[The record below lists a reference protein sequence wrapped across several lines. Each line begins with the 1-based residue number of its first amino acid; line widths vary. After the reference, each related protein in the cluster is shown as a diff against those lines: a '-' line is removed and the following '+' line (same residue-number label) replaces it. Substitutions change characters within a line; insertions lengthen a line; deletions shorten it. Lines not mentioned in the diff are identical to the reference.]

1 MTNNK
6 RLAQIVAER
15 IQDRLEEQMMD
26 LVHEIATDVLSE
38 YGLDEDGSEDEMET
52 LMDVCGRIYIGAQ

>member
-6 RLAQIVAER
+6 RLAEIVAER
-15 IQDRLEEQMMD
+15 LSDRLEEQMMD
-26 LVHEIATDVLSE
+26 LIHEITTDVLSE
-38 YGLDEDGSEDEMET
+38 YGVDEEGSDDEMET

>member
-1 MTNNK
+1 MTNNA

-15 IQDRLEEQMMD
+15 LSDRLEEQMMD

-38 YGLDEDGSEDEMET
+38 YGVDEEGSDDEMET
-52 LMDVCGRIYIGAQ
+52 LMDIAGRIYIGAQ

>member
-1 MTNNK
+1 MINNA

-15 IQDRLEEQMMD
+15 LQAQLEEQMMD
-26 LVHEIATDVLSE
+26 LIHEITTDVLSE
-38 YGLDEDGSEDEMET
+38 YGVDEEGSDDEMET